1 VPEVVPVMI
10 NPDDS
15 WVVCHIYKKKKRA
28 PRDTAQLYNI
38 ADGGQVCFF
47 NFLGQGNSEG
57 TSSSGSLTDLP
68 IEKAK
73 DNNEGRGGTND
84 KDDTNEAG
92 K

>member
-1 VPEVVPVMI
+1 MI

-15 WVVCHIYKKKKRA
+15 WVVCRIYKKKKKQKHA
-28 PRDTAQLYNI
+28 PRATSQRYNI

>member
-1 VPEVVPVMI
+1 MTI

-15 WVVCHIYKKKKRA
+15 WVVCRIFKKKKKHALRA
-28 PRDTAQLYNI
+28 TAQCYNI
-38 ADGGQVCFF
+38 ADGGQVRFF

-57 TSSSGSLTDLP
+57 TSSSASLTNLP

-73 DNNEGRGGTND
+73 DNNEDRGGTND
-84 KDDTNEAG
+84 KVDTNEEG

>member
-1 VPEVVPVMI
+1 MI

-15 WVVCHIYKKKKRA
+15 WVVCRIYKKKKKKRA
-28 PRDTAQLYNI
+28 PRATSQGYNI

-47 NFLGQGNSEG
+47 NFLGQSNSEG
-57 TSSSGSLTDLP
+57 TSSSGNLSNLP

-73 DNNEGRGGTND
+73 DNNECRGGTNN

>member
-1 VPEVVPVMI
+1 MPKVVPVMI

-28 PRDTAQLYNI
+28 PRAIAQRYNL
-38 ADGGQVCFF
+38 ADGGQVRFF
-47 NFLGQGNSEG
+47 NFLGKGNLEG